1 MEQPNMSLLAY
12 KMWKESSAEA
22 VCIISNKKFTTK
34 VVYDLEAREI
44 PAYRSDLRSVADCG
58 M

>member
-1 MEQPNMSLLAY
+1 MSLLAY